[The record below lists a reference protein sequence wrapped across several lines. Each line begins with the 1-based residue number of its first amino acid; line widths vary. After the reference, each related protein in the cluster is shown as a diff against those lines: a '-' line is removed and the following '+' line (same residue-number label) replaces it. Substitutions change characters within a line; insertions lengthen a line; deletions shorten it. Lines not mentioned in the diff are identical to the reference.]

1 MACKQCVKYSLFVD
15 FFKWILLVLGGKD
28 HGKMKTWFP
37 DYTETTPGLMS
48 GKRPCTEG
56 GRAGRGSQQSIS
68 FCSSSEADDVVEVQ
82 TPTLFQLVLHLKGPL
97 THPLRLSCVKYSL
110 FVDFFKWILSVL
122 RGKNYGKMKTWL
134 PDYTETTP
142 GLQYKDLRVGSG
154 PVVEMR
160 ELFCWTF

>member
-1 MACKQCVKYSLFVD
+1 MSL
-15 FFKWILLVLGGKD
+15 L
-28 HGKMKTWFP
+28 
-37 DYTETTPGLMS
+37 
-48 GKRPCTEG
+48 R
-56 GRAGRGSQQSIS
+56 SQQSIS

-142 GLQYKDLRVGSG
+142 GLQYKVVFLTYEWEAALYFAG
-154 PVVEMR
+154 P
-160 ELFCWTF
+160 FD